1 MYIRKEYFLINH
13 PYSNSRTARGVA
25 LGSWEGSG
33 VFVSLSCGLHV
44 CVCAYNY
51 HRIRARALCLS
62 ISHHPTC
69 RRRFIGGASR
79 WRCGWNT
86 RHSWEPFRSPER
98 AKRKEMALDEEWG
111 NAHQNKIVKNGFQNE
126 ATLVMENKKRTRG
139 ELVTVATIEVRVF
152 FIHFFCE
159 KCSKMKYE
167 KNRGKC
173 AQKKHFQK
181 QFSKRG
187 HSRNG
192 K

>member
-1 MYIRKEYFLINH
+1 
-13 PYSNSRTARGVA
+13 
-25 LGSWEGSG
+25 
-33 VFVSLSCGLHV
+33 
-44 CVCAYNY
+44 
-51 HRIRARALCLS
+51 
-62 ISHHPTC
+62 
-69 RRRFIGGASR
+69 
-79 WRCGWNT
+79 
-86 RHSWEPFRSPER
+86 
-98 AKRKEMALDEEWG
+98 MALDEEWG

-167 KNRGKC
+167 KNGGKC